1 MVDKSRDKPSP
12 RQRLR
17 TSIRSSSDTS
27 MVIETI
33 HLGSMYLNLDVHVE
47 IKVAVNLCQNQKRL
61 AIRNANI
68 ESDELCYKLQ
78 TLIIQDS

>member
-1 MVDKSRDKPSP
+1 
-12 RQRLR
+12 
-17 TSIRSSSDTS
+17 